1 MSFKIENDTI
11 LVEYNEIWKSI
22 KKVLDMKFHSKAIYD
37 EKYIKA
43 KVKTF
48 NEVLNTVFS
57 DNKIPKKN
65 GHYTCKAAKSIDSV
79 MRIDKKTTFK
89 SI

>member
-11 LVEYNEIWKSI
+11 LVKYNEIWKSI

-37 EKYIKA
+37 GKYIKA

-48 NEVLNTVFS
+48 NEVLNTVFQTIKFQK
-57 DNKIPKKN
+57 KIVITLVKQQKVLIL
-65 GHYTCKAAKSIDSV
+65 S
-79 MRIDKKTTFK
+79 
-89 SI
+89 